1 MREVINL
8 SQSFEESLLF
18 SAKTED
24 EVITSYKFGVIII
37 GGKQY
42 TSDVIIYPDRVDD
55 KWWRKRGHL
64 LLPQDLEEAVK
75 EKPAV
80 IIVGTGNPGLMK
92 VPSTTLGW
100 VKSKGIDIKVEPTK
114 SACRTYNQFYHSRK
128 TIAVLHLTC

>member
-1 MREVINL
+1 MREVKNL
-8 SQSFEESLLF
+8 SQPFEESLLF
-18 SAKTED
+18 SVGTED
-24 EVITSYKFGVIII
+24 KVITSYRFGVISIR
-37 GGKQY
+37 GKQY

-64 LLPQDLEEAVK
+64 LLPQDLQEAVK

-92 VPSTTLGW
+92 VPSITLRW
-100 VKSKGIDIKVEPTK
+100 VKSKGIDIKVKPTK
-114 SACRTYNQFYHSRK
+114 LACQIYNQFYYSKK